1 MVSIHIKSWD
11 EKKAWTT
18 FSGYHPK
25 DLERR
30 LTTLT
35 GQQRAQVKTLVRQ
48 LKRRECITL
57 TLPKATDALAASSL
71 CSFLESLG
79 ALVEVTMP
87 NTALEPTPTGP

>member
-11 EKKAWTT
+11 EDTAWTT
-18 FSGYHPK
+18 FTGYHPK

-30 LTTLT
+30 LTLLT
-35 GQQRAQVKTLVRQ
+35 GQQHTAVKTLVRQ

-57 TLPKATDALAASSL
+57 PLPKAADSLAEPSL

-79 ALVEVTMP
+79 ALVEVT
-87 NTALEPTPTGP
+87 NA